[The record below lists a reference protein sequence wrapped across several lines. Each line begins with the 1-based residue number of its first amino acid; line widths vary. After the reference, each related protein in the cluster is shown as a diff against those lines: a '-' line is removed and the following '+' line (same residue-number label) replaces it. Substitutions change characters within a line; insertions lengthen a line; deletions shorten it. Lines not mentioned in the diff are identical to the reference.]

1 MCPPLHILTPVND
14 VRKRLQ
20 FEGLVFNPDFNFL
33 VFFSDC
39 LVSGTPPNVVTAEVS
54 PPAGVMATPD
64 EPALALTEGIAK
76 GGYPVD
82 IAAQSTVDLTTIGQS
97 ELACTSALSDPALEP
112 AAVAQME
119 IAVLD
124 TQQSFTEEQEFPPS
138 ITEVIRP
145 MEMAELVHI
154 LPTLS
159 LIEEET
165 PCDPTTPSVMEMLE
179 SFGLGIIEN
188 STLFGLESS
197 NLNSEAGYLSPLD
210 MDSRSS
216 SVRELQSQDTSSC
229 PDAADNTAGGSVS
242 VSGWNKEAVQAPIKT
257 TAFPARNQ
265 VEWDR
270 PCSSS
275 S

>member
-1 MCPPLHILTPVND
+1 M
-14 VRKRLQ
+14 
-20 FEGLVFNPDFNFL
+20 
-33 VFFSDC
+33 
-39 LVSGTPPNVVTAEVS
+39 VTAEVA
-54 PPAGVMATPD
+54 PPAGVMVIPD

-82 IAAQSTVDLTTIGQS
+82 IAAQSTVDLTSIGQS
-97 ELACTSALSDPALEP
+97 ELACTSAFIDPALEP
-112 AAVAQME
+112 AVVAQME

-165 PCDPTTPSVMEMLE
+165 PCDPATPSVMEMLE

-188 STLFGLESS
+188 STLFHLENS
-197 NLNSEAGYLSPLD
+197 NLNREAGFLSPLD
-210 MDSRSS
+210 LDSRSS
-216 SVRELQSQDTSSC
+216 SVRELQSLDPAPG
-229 PDAADNTAGGSVS
+229 PDSANTAGVP
-242 VSGWNKEAVQAPIKT
+242 VTGWGTEAEQAPSRAT
-257 TAFPARNQ
+257 GFPARNQ
-265 VEWDR
+265 AEWDR
-270 PCSSS
+270 PCNSSS
-275 S
+275 

>member
-1 MCPPLHILTPVND
+1 M
-14 VRKRLQ
+14 
-20 FEGLVFNPDFNFL
+20 
-33 VFFSDC
+33 
-39 LVSGTPPNVVTAEVS
+39 VTAEVS
-54 PPAGVMATPD
+54 PPAGVMAIPD

-82 IAAQSTVDLTTIGQS
+82 IAAQSTMDLTSIGQS
-97 ELACTSALSDPALEP
+97 ELACTSGLIDPALEP
-112 AAVAQME
+112 AVVAQME

-188 STLFGLESS
+188 STLFSLEDS

-229 PDAADNTAGGSVS
+229 PDTVNTAGGSVS
-242 VSGWNKEAVQAPIKT
+242 VSGWDKEAVQAPIKAT
-257 TAFPARNQ
+257 GFPARNQ

-270 PCSSS
+270 PCNSSS
-275 S
+275 

>member
-1 MCPPLHILTPVND
+1 M
-14 VRKRLQ
+14 
-20 FEGLVFNPDFNFL
+20 
-33 VFFSDC
+33 
-39 LVSGTPPNVVTAEVS
+39 VTAEVS
-54 PPAGVMATPD
+54 PPAGVMVIPD

-82 IAAQSTVDLTTIGQS
+82 IAAQSTVDLTSIGQS
-97 ELACTSALSDPALEP
+97 ELACTSALIDPGLEP
-112 AAVAQME
+112 AVVAQME

-124 TQQSFTEEQEFPPS
+124 TQPSFTEEQEFPPS

-188 STLFGLESS
+188 STLFSLENS
-197 NLNSEAGYLSPLD
+197 NLNSDAGFLSPLD
-210 MDSRSS
+210 VDSRSS
-216 SVRELQSQDTSSC
+216 SVRELQSQDMSSC
-229 PDAADNTAGGSVS
+229 PDTVNTAGGDAPVT
-242 VSGWNKEAVQAPIKT
+242 GWDKETEPAPT
-257 TAFPARNQ
+257 RATGFPARNQ

-270 PCSSS
+270 PCNSSS
-275 S
+275 

>member
-1 MCPPLHILTPVND
+1 M
-14 VRKRLQ
+14 
-20 FEGLVFNPDFNFL
+20 
-33 VFFSDC
+33 
-39 LVSGTPPNVVTAEVS
+39 VTAEVS
-54 PPAGVMATPD
+54 PPAGGVLVIPD

-82 IAAQSTVDLTTIGQS
+82 IAAQSTMDLTSIGQS
-97 ELACTSALSDPALEP
+97 ELACTSALIDPELES
-112 AAVAQME
+112 AVVAQME

-124 TQQSFTEEQEFPPS
+124 TQQSFSEEQEFPPS

-188 STLFGLESS
+188 STLFSLETS
-197 NLNSEAGYLSPLD
+197 NFSSEAGFLSPLD
-210 MDSRSS
+210 ADSRSS
-216 SVRELQSQDTSSC
+216 SVRQLLPSR
-229 PDAADNTAGGSVS
+229 DATPRADAGDTAGGRVDT
-242 VSGWNKEAVQAPIKT
+242 EAPQAPIRAT
-257 TAFPARNQ
+257 SFPARNQ

>member
-1 MCPPLHILTPVND
+1 M
-14 VRKRLQ
+14 
-20 FEGLVFNPDFNFL
+20 
-33 VFFSDC
+33 
-39 LVSGTPPNVVTAEVS
+39 VTAEVS
-54 PPAGVMATPD
+54 PPAGVMVIPD

-82 IAAQSTVDLTTIGQS
+82 IAAQSTVDLTSIGQS
-97 ELACTSALSDPALEP
+97 ELACTSAFIDPGLEP
-112 AAVAQME
+112 AVVAQME

-188 STLFGLESS
+188 STLFSSENS
-197 NLNSEAGYLSPLD
+197 NLNSDAGFLSPLD
-210 MDSRSS
+210 LYSRSG
-216 SVRELQSQDTSSC
+216 SVRELQSL
-229 PDAADNTAGGSVS
+229 DASPCLDMVNNAGGDVA
-242 VSGWNKEAVQAPIKT
+242 VTGWDKEAKQAPT
-257 TAFPARNQ
+257 RATGFPARNQ

-270 PCSSS
+270 PCNSSS
-275 S
+275 

>member
-1 MCPPLHILTPVND
+1 M
-14 VRKRLQ
+14 
-20 FEGLVFNPDFNFL
+20 
-33 VFFSDC
+33 
-39 LVSGTPPNVVTAEVS
+39 VTAEVS
-54 PPAGVMATPD
+54 PPAGVMVTPD

-82 IAAQSTVDLTTIGQS
+82 IAAQSTVDLTSIGQS
-97 ELACTSALSDPALEP
+97 ELACTSALIDPALEP
-112 AAVAQME
+112 AVVAQME

-124 TQQSFTEEQEFPPS
+124 TQQSFTEEEEEFPPS

-188 STLFGLESS
+188 STLFNLENS

-210 MDSRSS
+210 VDSRSS
-216 SVRELQSQDTSSC
+216 SVRELQSQDTPSC
-229 PDAADNTAGGSVS
+229 PDTANTAGGNVP
-242 VSGWNKEAVQAPIKT
+242 VTGRDKEAEQASSRAT
-257 TAFPARNQ
+257 GFPARNQ

-270 PCSSS
+270 PSNSSS
-275 S
+275 

>member
-1 MCPPLHILTPVND
+1 M
-14 VRKRLQ
+14 
-20 FEGLVFNPDFNFL
+20 
-33 VFFSDC
+33 
-39 LVSGTPPNVVTAEVS
+39 VTAEVS
-54 PPAGVMATPD
+54 PPAGVMAIPD

-82 IAAQSTVDLTTIGQS
+82 IAAQSTMDLTSIGQS
-97 ELACTSALSDPALEP
+97 ELACTSALIDPALEP
-112 AAVAQME
+112 AVVAQME

-165 PCDPTTPSVMEMLE
+165 PCDPTTQSVMEMLE

-188 STLFGLESS
+188 STLFSLEDS

-229 PDAADNTAGGSVS
+229 PDTVNTAGGSVS
-242 VSGWNKEAVQAPIKT
+242 VSGWDKEAVQAPIKT
-257 TAFPARNQ
+257 TDFPARNQ

-270 PCSSS
+270 PCNSSS
-275 S
+275 